1 MGREPTSMTRRLW
14 TFLCFVSLAA
24 APLPAR
30 AQAKL
35 NFSRD
40 IHPILSNNCFPC
52 HGPDEKARKG
62 KLRLDTKDGAF
73 EKVVVPGKPE
83 ASTLVQRITSADP
96 QEAMPP
102 AKSGKKLT
110 PREVEVLTRW
120 VKEGAN

>member
-40 IHPILSNNCFPC
+40 IHPILSENCFKC

-62 KLRLDTKDGAF
+62 KLRLDTQEGAF
-73 EKVVVPGKPE
+73 KRHDDKAAIVPAHPEQSEVVRR
-83 ASTLVQRITSADP
+83 LLTSDP
-96 QEAMPP
+96 DD
-102 AKSGKKLT
+102 
-110 PREVEVLTRW
+110 
-120 VKEGAN
+120 